1 MQTIPTLVAT
11 ASSCLFVLPNVLVAK
26 YCHGPMLSQ
35 LRIISSVGDGD
46 GVWPRCVGGCQQATR
61 SPAAKISL
69 KTTREEII
77 SGF

>member
-1 MQTIPTLVAT
+1 MVAT
-11 ASSCLFVLPNVLVAK
+11 ASSCLLVLPNVLVGK
-26 YCHGPMLSQ
+26 YCHGQMLSQ

-46 GVWPRCVGGCQQATR
+46 GVWPSGCVGGCQQATR